1 MNKNLMQHIDFM
13 SFVNFATQSKMWTVP
28 EDEEISS
35 QPLSAEGMH
44 YAHIHVLYSYFCAYD
59 D

>member
-1 MNKNLMQHIDFM
+1 MQHIDFM